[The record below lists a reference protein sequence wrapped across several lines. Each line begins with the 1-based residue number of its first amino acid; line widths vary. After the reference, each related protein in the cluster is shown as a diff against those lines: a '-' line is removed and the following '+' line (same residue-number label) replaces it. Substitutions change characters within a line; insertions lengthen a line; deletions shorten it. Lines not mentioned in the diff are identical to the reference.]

1 MRLKDLEI
9 YKAIT
14 IQTHDNPDA
23 DAIASGY
30 ALYRYFKGMGK
41 RVSLIYSGRYRI
53 KKTDLKLMIE
63 KLHIPI
69 KYRAVRDEKIEGILI
84 TVDCQ
89 YGAGNV
95 QMLNAENMAVID
107 HHEKEISTA
116 GLAGYEINPNLGSC
130 STLVW
135 QLLIREGYQVNKDVR
150 LGTALYYGLYR
161 DTNQFT
167 ELFYPLDMD
176 MREAVTTDKKVLHLL
191 KNSNLTLEELE
202 IAGIALI
209 KYIYNNDFKYAII
222 QTKPCDP
229 NLLGI
234 ISDFLIQ
241 VDEIYTCVVFNHT
254 SEGYKYSVRS
264 CVREVRA
271 NELAQFL
278 AQDIGTGG
286 GHAERAG
293 GFLSERKYEQ
303 YYPVLH
309 SEAYFGNKMNEYFES
324 FDIIDLEKCKPDIS
338 GMEKYESK
346 KSNIG
351 YVEAAALVPAG
362 TQCILRSLSGDI
374 ELLATD
380 NIYIL
385 VGESSRV
392 RIVSRAEF
400 EAGYMRLSDSF
411 DVALE
416 YMPKLKVKDSAEDIE
431 LVGSMKLCT
440 NKKTTEVYA
449 KQLTRG
455 VKLFIPKSDEYML
468 GKAGD
473 YLIAECANMHSMS
486 IVEQGIFGRLYQKI
500 DG

>member
-9 YKAIT
+9 YTSIT
-14 IQTHDNPDA
+14 IQAHDNPDA

-30 ALYRYFKGMGK
+30 ALYRYFKSKGK
-41 RVSLIYSGRYRI
+41 KVSLIYSGRYRI

-69 KYRAVRDEKIEGILI
+69 KYRAARDEKIEGVLL

-95 QMLNAENMAVID
+95 QKLNAENMAVID
-107 HHEKEISTA
+107 HHEREISTA
-116 GLAGYEINPNLGSC
+116 GLVGYEINPNLGSC
-130 STLVW
+130 ATLVW
-135 QLLIREGYQVNKDVR
+135 QLLVSEDYPINDDKK

-167 ELFYPLDMD
+167 ELFYPLDRD
-176 MREAVTTDKKVLHLL
+176 MREAVATDKKVLHLL

-209 KYIYNNDFKYAII
+209 KYIYNNDFHYAII

-234 ISDFLIQ
+234 ISDFIIQ

-254 SEGYKYSVRS
+254 QEGYKYSVRS
-264 CVREVRA
+264 CIREVRA

-324 FDIIDLEKCKPDIS
+324 YDIIDLGKCKPDIA
-338 GMEKYESK
+338 GMDMYESK
-346 KSNIG
+346 KNNIG
-351 YVEAAALVPAG
+351 YVEAAALLPVGA
-362 TQCILRSLSGDI
+362 QCVLRSLSGDM
-374 ELLATD
+374 ELLID
-380 NIYIL
+380 EGVYIL
-385 VGESSRV
+385 VGENSRV
-392 RIVSRAEF
+392 RVTSKTEF
-400 EAGYMRLSDSF
+400 ESEYRKLSDSYGET
-411 DVALE
+411 LE
-416 YMPKLKVKDSAEDIE
+416 YAPKLKVKDSADDID
-431 LVGSMKLCT
+431 LLDYMKLCT
-440 NKKTTEVYA
+440 NKKITKVYA

-455 VKLFIPKSDEYML
+455 VKLFAPKSDEYML
-468 GKAGD
+468 GEIGD
-473 YLIAECANMHSMS
+473 YLIADCGRTHSMS
-486 IVEQGIFGRLYQKI
+486 IVEQGMFGRLYQKI
-500 DG
+500 

>member
-1 MRLKDLEI
+1 MEI
-9 YKAIT
+9 YDAIT
-14 IQTHDNPDA
+14 IQAHDNPDA

-30 ALYRYFKGMGK
+30 ALYKYFKSRGK
-41 RVSLIYSGRYRI
+41 KVSLIYSGRYRI

-63 KLHIPI
+63 KLRIPI
-69 KYRAVRDEKIEGILI
+69 KYRAAKEEKIAGVLI

-89 YGAGNV
+89 HGAGNV
-95 QMLNAENMAVID
+95 QKLNAENTAVID

-135 QLLIREGYQVNKDVR
+135 QLLVREGYPVNDDSR

-176 MREAVTTDKKVLHLL
+176 MREAVATDKKILHLL

-209 KYIYNNDFKYAII
+209 KYIYNNDFHYAII

-254 SEGYKYSVRS
+254 PEGYKYSVRS
-264 CVREVRA
+264 CVKEVRA

-324 FDIIDLEKCKPDIS
+324 FDIIDLEKCKPDIE

-346 KSNIG
+346 KNSIG
-351 YVEAAALVPAG
+351 YVEAASLLPVG
-362 TQCILRSLSGDI
+362 TQCIVRSLGGDT
-374 ELLATD
+374 ELTID
-380 NIYIL
+380 EDIYIL

-392 RIVSRAEF
+392 RIMTRAEF
-400 EAGYMRLSDSF
+400 EAEYKRLSDSY
-411 DVALE
+411 DVTLE
-416 YMPKLKVKDSAEDIE
+416 YTPKLKVKDSAEDID
-431 LVGSMKLCT
+431 LINCMKLCT
-440 NKKTTEVYA
+440 NKKTSKVYA

-455 VKLFIPKSDEYML
+455 VKLFTPKSEEYML
-468 GKAGD
+468 GRTGD
-473 YLIAECANMHSMS
+473 YLIADCGSAHNMC
-486 IVEQGIFGRLYQKI
+486 IVEQEMFGRLYRKTE
-500 DG
+500 DLES